1 LLKIFDEKYKQEA
14 ERRRQERINFYNNN
28 KEEKHYFPEILLNKY
43 DVKEKILDKL
53 PYIPS

>member
-1 LLKIFDEKYKQEA
+1 LKIFDEKYKQEA